1 MSKVVPIAIFSAMG
15 AASLLAVVLTIGLDA
30 SRAASAPNFRAEPLR
45 FTPGAE
51 LVRRPCGCKNDWPLA
66 TNERARSNAEFAQSQ
81 SYPDSRNLS
90 ALVPFWGQLI
100 DHDLVLTRQTN
111 TEGIFHVA
119 NTTFNM
125 TRTEFELSA
134 TGCRQLP
141 NHHTA
146 FIDGSTVYGDA
157 LSDPDFLAQ
166 KLKDGALCRLRT
178 SAGQLLPPNPDKP
191 NEFLAGDERASE
203 HAFLSSFH
211 TLLVREHNRLCT
223 FVRAG
228 EPTWTEPE
236 VFWKVRQLVVAKIQK
251 ITYEEWLPTL
261 FGPGQRYLLQN
272 HMELLPEGGP
282 GVVAEFTV
290 AAFRFGHT
298 MIPDPIGP
306 FALPSLFFNAQLVR
320 DQGVEPF
327 LQAALNT
334 TMEAVD
340 NHIVDG
346 LRNFLFG
353 AEDLVTRNLFRSRDV
368 GLATYADT
376 VECYG
381 SVPIVEGEQELF
393 VGLLKEPVVNDS
405 SLPYNLALLL
415 AEQFRRLSH
424 YDPNFYLRLAPHMGA
439 RYELELARGT
449 MRNLLLDNTA
459 LENVPMNPFVR

>member
-1 MSKVVPIAIFSAMG
+1 MIKLIIISFVGLAAVLSVVVT
-15 AASLLAVVLTIGLDA
+15 LALDA
-30 SRAASAPNFRAEPLR
+30 SRAASAPDYRAEPLR
-45 FTPGAE
+45 FTSGSE
-51 LVRRPCGCKNDWPLA
+51 LILRPCGCKNDWPLA

-81 SYPDSRNLS
+81 SYPDGRNLS
-90 ALVPFWGQLI
+90 ALVPFWGQLT
-100 DHDLVLTRQTN
+100 DHDLVLTRQSSV
-111 TEGIFHVA
+111 EGIFHVA

-125 TRTEFELSA
+125 TRSEFELSP
-134 TGCRQLP
+134 TGCRQLL

-146 FIDGSTVYGDA
+146 LLDGSTVYGDS
-157 LSDPDFLAQ
+157 LSDPNFLAQ
-166 KLKDGALCRLRT
+166 QLKDGALCRLRT
-178 SAGQLLPPNPDKP
+178 SAGQLLPLNPDKP

-203 HAFLSSFH
+203 HAFLTSLH

-261 FGPGQRYLLQN
+261 FGPGQLWMLQDD
-272 HMELLPEGGP
+272 LTLVEGGGA

-298 MIPDPIGP
+298 MVPDPIGP

-320 DQGVEPF
+320 DQGIEPF
-327 LQAALNT
+327 LQAALGT

-353 AEDLVTRNLFRSRDV
+353 MEDLVTRNLFRAREV
-368 GLATYADT
+368 GLPTYADT
-376 VECYG
+376 VECFG
-381 SVPIVEGEQELF
+381 SAPIADGEQELF
-393 VGLLKEPVVNDS
+393 VGLLKEPVVNGS
-405 SLPYNLALLL
+405 SLPLNLALIL
-415 AEQFRRLSH
+415 ADQFRRLRH
-424 YDPNFYLRLAPHMGA
+424 HDANFYLKLAPRMGA
-439 RYELELARGT
+439 RYELELLRGT
-449 MRNLLLDNTA
+449 LRNLLLDNTA
-459 LENVPMNPFVR
+459 LTNVPMNPFLR